1 VRKALNENPTVQ
13 LVVLGVVGVILAFL
27 LYTTVLSGDEE
38 PATDSAGSSASPAA
52 DAAPASPAPASPAPA
67 AEAAPSAAQPAPATP
82 ATPPA
87 AVGAADGLLPTKGLP
102 KDVLVAYAKNKAIA
116 LIVVDPKLISD
127 RRVRS
132 YVKKLEA
139 RGDVA
144 VFDVDV
150 KHIANYSRIT
160 AGVEVSRTPALVVIR
175 PRDRT
180 DDVPTATVSYG
191 FRSPKSVETAVEGAL
206 YDGRDRSVSPE

>member
-52 DAAPASPAPASPAPA
+52 DAAPASPAPAAPAPA

-132 YVKKLEA
+132 YVK
-139 RGDVA
+139 
-144 VFDVDV
+144 
-150 KHIANYSRIT
+150 HIANYSRIT